1 MFGIRG
7 CKKGLARGDERGLRV
22 ASRSRRPLRRRSE
35 GRRRTAISCPFYA
48 SGPRV
53 RQTRYQKA
61 THAHLQ
67 GVGAL
72 EEEFGGRKKRGS
84 IRRWS
89 PMKVV
94 ANGRGRR
101 KRRLPLDL
109 AEGGGFSSVQCL
121 CSAGPRE
128 EGSVRRLSDR
138 LNMLAPVLFGN
149 AWVRMSAMRPVRG
162 RSAYLTHFVA
172 GGRMARSAVSHKLSK
187 AESRNDRKS
196 FPVL

>member
-1 MFGIRG
+1 LRSGRG
-7 CKKGLARGDERGLRV
+7 RRFAAISWNGAREEE
-22 ASRSRRPLRRRSE
+22 RRSVPVVLMRCAAAMNKRE
-35 GRRRTAISCPFYA
+35 
-48 SGPRV
+48 
-53 RQTRYQKA
+53 
-61 THAHLQ
+61 
-67 GVGAL
+67 VGSPPMRNCM
-72 EEEFGGRKKRGS
+72 GGRPCNPGGQNVLEKKRLHPKMEPYESG
-84 IRRWS
+84 
-89 PMKVV
+89 

-109 AEGGGFSSVQCL
+109 TEGGGFSSVQCL

-187 AESRNDRKS
+187 AESRNARKS
-196 FPVL
+196 LPVL